1 MVDQLVAQVIGLEVG
16 LLSCQARLA
25 AVTDDEAL
33 HDLRTTVRR
42 LRSLLRPLR
51 GLPGV
56 EQLEVAASTVGQLT
70 TPLRDREVL
79 AAYLHQHGHHEAA
92 NRRLRLQ
99 PEAYRQVAQGPELAH
114 LLLILDAFPR
124 FIRASEHQKLLKGLR
139 PRIEKRLAKQWQTL
153 DKALKDPSHDRHRLR
168 LLIKRVRYAA
178 EAYPELDKLPAKAV
192 SHLKKPRV
200 PWEIGTTAG
209 SGWPRLNT
217 RRICNLVLPYGIA
230 PWPRRRGRRTACWI
244 NSALIVSEPV
254 RLLAGIGAVPDWPD
268 G

>member
-1 MVDQLVAQVIGLEVG
+1 MSALVDQLVAQVIGLEVG

-56 EQLEVAASTVGQLT
+56 EQLEAAASAVGQLT

-79 AAYLHQHGHHEAA
+79 AAYLHQHGHHLAA
-92 NRRLRLQ
+92 DRRLRLQ
-99 PEAYRQVAQGPELAH
+99 PEAYRQVAQGQELAH

-139 PRIEKRLAKQWQTL
+139 TRIEKRLAKQWQAL
-153 DKALKDPSHDRHRLR
+153 GAALKDPEHDRHRLR

-178 EAYPELDKLPAKAV
+178 EAYPELDKLPAKA
-192 SHLKKPRV
+192 L
-200 PWEIGTTAG
+200 
-209 SGWPRLNT
+209 PRLKGAQAALGDWHDCWQWLAQAQQQADLQPCVAVWQRT
-217 RRICNLVLPYGIA
+217 MAKAQGQADRVLDKL
-230 PWPRRRGRRTACWI
+230 
-244 NSALIVSEPV
+244 SA
-254 RLLAGIGAVPDWPD
+254 DCF
-268 G
+268 

>member
-1 MVDQLVAQVIGLEVG
+1 MSALVDQLVAQVIGLEVG

-56 EQLEVAASTVGQLT
+56 EQLELAASTVGQIT

-79 AAYLHQHGHHEAA
+79 AAYLHQHGHHAA
-92 NRRLRLQ
+92 ADRRLRLQ
-99 PEAYRQVAQGPELAH
+99 PDAYRHVAQSPELAH

-124 FIRASEHQKLLKGLR
+124 FLRASEHQKLLKGLR
-139 PRIEKRLAKQWQTL
+139 PRIEKRLAKQWQKL
-153 DKALKDPSHDRHRLR
+153 DEALKDPDHDRHRLR

-178 EAYPELDKLPAKAV
+178 EAYPELDKLPANAM
-192 SHLKKPRV
+192 SRLKKAQGALGDWHDCWQWLAQAQHQPDLQPCVAIWHRTMAKAEGQADRV
-200 PWEIGTTAG
+200 LEK
-209 SGWPRLNT
+209 L
-217 RRICNLVLPYGIA
+217 
-230 PWPRRRGRRTACWI
+230 
-244 NSALIVSEPV
+244 SA
-254 RLLAGIGAVPDWPD
+254 DCF
-268 G
+268 